1 MKTLRNPRLAIRLA
15 LATVLAGQI
24 ASLAVACQPG
34 ALALGLLIAIET
46 VTSLA
51 AILLC
56 WIGLRATRPDRAR
69 TISPLVTWLENID
82 VTGDSRPR
90 PSVPLKGAD
99 SQLVATVDNLVHR
112 VQQYRDKLLVRHQ
125 RVQRLLRNVTDVLYH
140 TDSSGRISWI
150 TDTVNDMLGYR
161 PAELEGRLLRDLLA
175 DPEKD
180 EPALL
185 ERPQLRRH
193 PTRVFRRDGSIAWLL
208 ISSRRIDDAH
218 GQPIGSEGVCRDG
231 TRLIE
236 TQHALD
242 DEKERAQ
249 VTLASIGDAV
259 ITTNAHGEVDYLN
272 PRAEQM
278 LGVPTADAI
287 GEHFDTL
294 CNFVDNDRNITA
306 NGLVQACLNTGT
318 IQERDEDLTLYDRAP
333 QTTGH
338 TVKVTISPIRDSHQH
353 VVGTVIVLHDI
364 TRLQQISR
372 ELAHQ
377 ANHDLLTGLPNRRAF
392 EHLLGEFLAETGQGH
407 HHALCYLDLDQF
419 KLVNDT
425 CGHDAGDEML
435 RQISNQISSQIR
447 VGDTLARLGGDEFGL
462 IMCHLSLTDAKI
474 KAEALRTEI
483 DRFRFR
489 WNDKLF
495 RLGAS
500 IGVAAIDREAV
511 STTEL
516 LRRADTACYLAKEK
530 GRNQVYIYRGD
541 SDETLTRHGDMQRM
555 QQISEALDNDRFELF
570 AQIIQPIDQRTHSRC
585 GVELLLRMRDSDGA
599 ILSPQNFLLTAERYN
614 VAARIDRWVLK
625 RAVALIA
632 AAGNDH
638 AAIEH
643 YSINISGQSITDEHF
658 VDYARGLI
666 EASSVDPRRL
676 VFEITETTAV
686 TNTRRAGE
694 LIRSLRAL
702 GCRFS
707 LDDFGSGLSSFSY
720 LKNLPSD
727 FIKIDGKLVSNILQ
741 DPVERSIVEA
751 INQVGQAMG
760 LLTVA
765 EHVESRAL
773 LDALRTI
780 GIDYAQGYHVARP
793 IPFEMLSSSIGA
805 RQRIVRAR

>member
-24 ASLAVACQPG
+24 ASLTVACQPG
-34 ALALGLLIAIET
+34 ALALGLLVAIET
-46 VTSLA
+46 FTSLA

-56 WIGLRATRPDRAR
+56 WIGLRATHPDRAR
-69 TISPLVTWLENID
+69 MISPLVTWLENID
-82 VTGDSRPR
+82 VAGDSRPR
-90 PSVPLKGAD
+90 PSVPLEGAD

-112 VQQYRDKLLVRHQ
+112 IQQYRDKLLVRHQ

>member
-1 MKTLRNPRLAIRLA
+1 MTPWRNPRLAIR
-15 LATVLAGQI
+15 I
-24 ASLAVACQPG
+24 
-34 ALALGLLIAIET
+34 ALALVFIGQGASLWIASRSGELALTALVSVEAI
-46 VTSLA
+46 TSLA
-51 AILLC
+51 ALLLC
-56 WIGLRATRPDRAR
+56 WIGLRATHPNRAR
-69 TISPLVTWLENID
+69 MINPLVKWLDNID
-82 VTGDSRPR
+82 VAADSRPR
-90 PSVPLKGAD
+90 PSIALEGAE
-99 SQLVATVDNLVHR
+99 SQLVATVDNLVLR
-112 VQQYRDKLLVRHQ
+112 VQRYRDKLLVRHQ

-140 TDSSGRISWI
+140 TDADGRISWV
-150 TDTVNDMLGYR
+150 TETVTDMLGYR

-175 DPEKD
+175 DPDTD
-180 EPALL
+180 EPVLRESA
-185 ERPQLRRH
+185 QLHRH
-193 PTRVFRRDGSIAWLL
+193 PTRVFCRDGSMAWLL
-208 ISSRRIDDAH
+208 ISSRRIDDAA
-218 GQPIGSEGVCRDG
+218 GRTIGSEGVCRDG

-259 ITTNAHGEVDYLN
+259 ITTNAAGEVDYLN

-278 LGVPTADAI
+278 LGVKTADAE
-287 GEHFDTL
+287 GRHFDML
-294 CNFVDNDRNITA
+294 CNFVDTERNVTV
-306 NGLVQACLNTGT
+306 NGLVHECLASGE

-333 QTTGH
+333 ETTGH
-338 TVKVTISPIRDSHQH
+338 TVKVTIAPIRDSQQH

-372 ELAHQ
+372 EMAHQ

-392 EHLLGEFLAETGQGH
+392 EKLLAEAMAEIGH
-407 HHALCYLDLDQF
+407 DHRHALCYVDLDQF

-435 RQISNQISSQIR
+435 RQITNQISSSIR
-447 VGDTLARLGGDEFGL
+447 TGDTLARLGGDEFGL
-462 IMCHLSLTDAKI
+462 VMRNLSLTDAKI
-474 KAEALRTEI
+474 KAEALRAVI

-500 IGVAAIDREAV
+500 IGVASIDREAV
-511 STTEL
+511 SATEL

-530 GRNQVYIYRGD
+530 GRNQIYVYRGD

-555 QQISEALDNDRFELF
+555 QQISEALDSDSFELF
-570 AQIIQPIDQRTHSRC
+570 AQFIQPIDKREHKRC
-585 GVELLLRMRDSDGA
+585 GVEILLRIRDTDGS
-599 ILSPQNFLLTAERYN
+599 ILSPQNFLITAERYN
-614 VAARIDRWVLK
+614 VAARIDRWVLR
-625 RAVALIA
+625 RAITLIA
-632 AAGNDH
+632 EAGADH
-638 AAIEH
+638 NAIEH

-666 EASSVDPRRL
+666 EASSVDPKRL

-773 LDALRTI
+773 LEALRSI
-780 GIDYAQGYHVARP
+780 GVDYVQGYHVARP
-793 IPFEMLSSSIGA
+793 IPFEMLSSSLGA
-805 RQRIVRAR
+805 RQRVVRAR

>member
-24 ASLAVACQPG
+24 ASLTVACQPG

-46 VTSLA
+46 FTSLA

-56 WIGLRATRPDRAR
+56 WIGLRATHPDRAR
-69 TISPLVTWLENID
+69 MISPLVTWLENID
-82 VTGDSRPR
+82 VAGDSRPR
-90 PSVPLKGAD
+90 PSVPLEGAD

-294 CNFVDNDRNITA
+294 CNVVDNDRNITA

-632 AAGNDH
+632 AAGDDH

>member
-24 ASLAVACQPG
+24 ASLTVACQPG

-46 VTSLA
+46 FTSLA

-56 WIGLRATRPDRAR
+56 WIGLRATHPDRAR
-69 TISPLVTWLENID
+69 MISPLVTWLENID
-82 VTGDSRPR
+82 VAGDSRPR
-90 PSVPLKGAD
+90 PSVPLEGAD

-632 AAGNDH
+632 AAGDDH

>member
-24 ASLAVACQPG
+24 ASLTVACQPG

-46 VTSLA
+46 FTSMA

-56 WIGLRATRPDRAR
+56 WIGLRATHPDRAR
-69 TISPLVTWLENID
+69 MISPLVTWLENID
-82 VTGDSRPR
+82 VAGDSRPR
-90 PSVPLKGAD
+90 PSVPLEGAD

>member
-1 MKTLRNPRLAIRLA
+1 MNTLRNPRLAIRWA
-15 LATVLAGQI
+15 LGIVLVGQL
-24 ASLAVACQPG
+24 ASLLVACQPG
-34 ALALGLLIAIET
+34 ALALGALITIEAI
-46 VTSLA
+46 TSVA
-51 AILLC
+51 AVLLC
-56 WIGLRATRPDRAR
+56 WIGLRATDPDRAKMV
-69 TISPLVTWLENID
+69 SPLVTWLENID
-82 VTGDSRPR
+82 VAGNSRQR
-90 PSVPLKGAD
+90 PPIALEGAD
-99 SQLVATVDNLVHR
+99 SQLVATVDNLVDR
-112 VQQYRDKLLVRHQ
+112 VQVYRDKLLVRHQ

-140 TDSSGRISWI
+140 TDSDGRINWV
-150 TDTVNDMLGYR
+150 TETVSDMLGYR
-161 PAELEGRLLRDLLA
+161 TAELEGRLLRDLLA
-175 DPEKD
+175 DPDKD
-180 EPALL
+180 EEPLL
-185 ERPQLRRH
+185 HSTQLRRH
-193 PTRVFRRDGSIAWLL
+193 PTRVFRRDGSVAWLL
-208 ISSRRIDDAH
+208 ISSRRIDNAN
-218 GQPIGSEGVCRDG
+218 GEPVGSEGVCRDG

-278 LGVPTADAI
+278 LGVPMADAS
-287 GEHFDTL
+287 GQHFDTL
-294 CNFVDNDRNITA
+294 CNFVDCERNVTA
-306 NGLVQACLNTGT
+306 NGLVQECLTSGT
-318 IQERDEDLTLYDRAP
+318 VHERDENLTLYDRAP

-338 TVKVTISPIRDSHQH
+338 TVKVTISPIRDTHQC

-392 EHLLGEFLAETGQGH
+392 ERLLSEFLAETGQGRQ
-407 HHALCYLDLDQF
+407 HALCYLDLDQF

-435 RQISNQISSQIR
+435 RQLSNQISAQVR
-447 VGDTLARLGGDEFGL
+447 AGDTVARLGGDEFGL
-462 IMCHLSLTDAKI
+462 IMRDLSLTDAKI
-474 KAEALRTEI
+474 KAEALRADI

-555 QQISEALDNDRFELF
+555 QQISEALDNNRFELF
-570 AQIIQPIDQRTHSRC
+570 AQLIQPIDESLHKPC
-585 GVELLLRMRDSDGA
+585 GVELLLRMRDSNGA

-625 RAVALIA
+625 RALTLIA
-632 AAGNDH
+632 AAGDDH
-638 AAIEH
+638 RPIEH

-666 EASSVDPRRL
+666 TGSTVDPRRL

-727 FIKIDGKLVSNILQ
+727 FIKIDGKLVSNILH

-773 LDALRTI
+773 LDALRNI
-780 GIDYAQGYHVARP
+780 GVDYAQGYHVARP
-793 IPFEMLSSSIGA
+793 IPFEMLSSSIGS

>member
-1 MKTLRNPRLAIRLA
+1 MKTLRNPRLAIRVA

-24 ASLAVACQPG
+24 ASLTVACQPG
-34 ALALGLLIAIET
+34 ALALGLLVAIET
-46 VTSLA
+46 FTSLA
-51 AILLC
+51 AILLF
-56 WIGLRATRPDRAR
+56 WIGLRATHPDRAR
-69 TISPLVTWLENID
+69 MISPLVTWLENID
-82 VTGDSRPR
+82 VAGDSRPR
-90 PSVPLKGAD
+90 PSVPLEGAD

-338 TVKVTISPIRDSHQH
+338 TVKVTISPIRDGHQH

-632 AAGNDH
+632 AAGDDH

>member
-24 ASLAVACQPG
+24 ASLTVACQPG

-46 VTSLA
+46 FTSLA

-56 WIGLRATRPDRAR
+56 WIGLRATHPDRAR
-69 TISPLVTWLENID
+69 MISPLVTWLENID
-82 VTGDSRPR
+82 VAGDSRPR
-90 PSVPLKGAD
+90 PSVPLEGAD